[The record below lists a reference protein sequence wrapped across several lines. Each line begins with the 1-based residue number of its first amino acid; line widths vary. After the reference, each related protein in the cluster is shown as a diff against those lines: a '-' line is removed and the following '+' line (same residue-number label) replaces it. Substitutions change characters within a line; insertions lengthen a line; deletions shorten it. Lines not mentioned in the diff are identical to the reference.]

1 MVDVDPGKSRSS
13 RTSVPRKWT
22 MHNVFGKSGVTM
34 LSGGAVAKSVPVAL
48 VVEFQISVTSDF
60 VGELRLL

>member
-1 MVDVDPGKSRSS
+1 
-13 RTSVPRKWT
+13 

-60 VGELRLL
+60 VGELKSITLVSAVLLIIVL